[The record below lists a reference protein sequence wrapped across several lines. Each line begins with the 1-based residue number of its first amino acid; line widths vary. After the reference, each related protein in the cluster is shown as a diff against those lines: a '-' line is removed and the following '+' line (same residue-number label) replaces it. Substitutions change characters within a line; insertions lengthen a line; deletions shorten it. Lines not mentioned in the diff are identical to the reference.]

1 MKQVSAALIALAYA
15 TKIKTYSNLE
25 LEFKKNEIS
34 PKIAETT
41 LQLIAKT
48 HTPVNT
54 VKDLVKFAKN
64 VKKSAK
70 QIKECNKDPNHTY
83 ECGFN
88 KFSLMSVKEKERLT
102 PTIHE
107 PTKSEARIL
116 N

>member
-1 MKQVSAALIALAYA
+1 MKQVSAALIALTYA

-25 LEFKKNEIS
+25 LEFKKNGIS
-34 PKIAETT
+34 PEIAKTT
-41 LQLIAKT
+41 FKLIAQT
-48 HTPVNT
+48 HTPVHT

-64 VKKSAK
+64 VNQSAK
-70 QIKECNKDPNHTY
+70 EIKECNKDPNHTY

-88 KFSLMSVKEKERLT
+88 KFSLMSVKEKELLT